1 MKKSKTA
8 VEVVLIDFETLED
21 NLAEECACLDVFELV
36 PLVELLLVLL
46 DDLDLVSLDEL
57 DLVPLDDLERVLLD
71 DLERVLLVLATTFSS
86 MVLKTLEMK
95 S

>member
-21 NLAEECACLDVFELV
+21 NLAEECVRLDVFELV
-36 PLVELLLVLL
+36 PLVELLLVFL
-46 DDLDLVSLDEL
+46 DDL

-86 MVLKTLEMK
+86 MVL
-95 S
+95 

>member
-8 VEVVLIDFETLED
+8 VEVVLIDFETLEE
-21 NLAEECACLDVFELV
+21 NLEEECFRLDVSELV
-36 PLVELLLVLL
+36 PLVELLLVF
-46 DDLDLVSLDEL
+46 
-57 DLVPLDDLERVLLD
+57 LDDLERVLLD